1 MSAPR
6 SPWTGTVV
14 QIESSTESAS
24 SNLPVLSTRTRGVR
38 LVASWVL
45 VAIGVPLLIRA
56 ELGVS
61 PFDVFN
67 TGVSAATGWSFGR
80 CFVVNSVALF
90 LAGRL
95 LGARLGWA
103 SLAGTLVI
111 GPAVDA
117 VLTAIPD
124 QDLLAIRVP
133 LLLLGIAIIAV
144 AICMVV
150 STDLGAGPTEV
161 VMLGLIRRGLGV
173 IPARWTSD
181 GVPVVVGALLGGALG
196 VGTVLF
202 VLTMGPMV
210 KFGLRRMGY
219 EPPQRRIVLAAAGP
233 PA

>member
-1 MSAPR
+1 MTQPGDGYGRQIEPTSASAP
-6 SPWTGTVV
+6 PFLPAL
-14 QIESSTESAS
+14 SA
-24 SNLPVLSTRTRGVR
+24 RTRGIR
-38 LVASWVL
+38 LVTSWVL
-45 VAIGVPLLIRA
+45 VAIGVPFLVRSD
-56 ELGVS
+56 LGVS

-67 TGVSAATGWSFGR
+67 TGVSNATGWSFGR

-111 GPAVDA
+111 GPAVDV
-117 VLTAIPD
+117 VLATIPE
-124 QDLLAIRVP
+124 QERLAIRVP
-133 LLLLGIAIIAV
+133 LLVLGIAVIAV

-161 VMLGLIRRGLGV
+161 VMLGLIHRGLDV
-173 IPARWTSD
+173 VPARWISD

-196 VGTVLF
+196 VGTMLF
-202 VLTMGPMV
+202 VVTMGPMV
-210 KFGLRRMGY
+210 KFGLRRVGY
-219 EPPQRRIVLAAAGP
+219 EPPQRRIILAAAGP